1 MFVGSTRLS
10 KKKRGNR
17 AKRERGGGKFRL
29 HASSACL
36 LLFSHASTAYD
47 NTKKNLHKL
56 IFNMES
62 RTIEGKDCPVQSVT
76 VYLDRAEVVRTVSF
90 TVDVLGQHEIKIT
103 DLSESLNP
111 ESIRVKGVG
120 NSQILEVSHE
130 STVVDDSKIA
140 NQALKDLKHSVSELT
155 KKQKSLA
162 LQKRRLQEQQKH
174 IDKYTENML
183 YGGPASRDPAGLAVS
198 AATEILS
205 FNFKEMASLDDR
217 INQLE
222 EESAKVEDEMVILR
236 TEMLKCSSAAKGGG
250 NNAFAV
256 TVLVD
261 ILNST
266 GDISLQLSYVVSNTT
281 WAPSYDIRVSTTSNV
296 MDVTYYAD
304 VTQST
309 GEDWEDCDLFLST
322 SNPSIGSCPPP
333 LPVRTVDWSYKIA
346 HRRGS
351 KSNSLAMASHRKN
364 MKSKRGYN
372 GTDDDDDMRERQG
385 SFSLMDGDS
394 GGLNN
399 LRNLQIQSITNILPS
414 APPLPNGEGEGESV
428 LTSGVM
434 GSGEAGATTF
444 TIPRKV
450 NISSDSKPHKVTV
463 TNETFSPQMVHYVS
477 PNIDASAY
485 LQAKVLNTS
494 RFPLLASEKVS
505 VFMDGNF
512 ISTTK
517 MRPVSP
523 GESFNIFLGVDP
535 ALKVEYR
542 PCRTSAKTKGLFSS
556 TEVKQYEYCTVL
568 RNTKLNLCRVIV
580 AEILPRSNDENIS
593 VELIEPTSASLSKLG
608 DGKSVSVDQD
618 MISALDS
625 IGEGGVPGESAEAT
639 WPADFVTQ
647 NKVTNN
653 IVWLKTIPAGEK
665 VTLNFSY
672 RVLWPKGKNVD
683 IM

>member
-1 MFVGSTRLS
+1 
-10 KKKRGNR
+10 
-17 AKRERGGGKFRL
+17 
-29 HASSACL
+29 
-36 LLFSHASTAYD
+36 
-47 NTKKNLHKL
+47 
-56 IFNMES
+56 MES
-62 RTIEGKDCPVQSVT
+62 CTIEGKHCPVQSVT
-76 VYLDRAEVVRTVSF
+76 VYLDRAEVVRTVPF
-90 TVDVLGQHEIKIT
+90 TAAVLGQHEIKVT

-111 ESIRVKGVG
+111 ESIRVKGLG
-120 NSQILEVSHE
+120 NCQILEVSHE
-130 STVVDDSKIA
+130 STIVDDSKIA
-140 NQALKDLKHSVSELT
+140 NQALKDLKQTISEFT

-162 LQKRRLQEQQKH
+162 LNKRRLQDQQKH
-174 IDKYTENML
+174 IEKYTESML
-183 YGGPASRDPAGLAVS
+183 YGAPATKEPTGLPVT

-205 FNFKEMASLDDR
+205 FNFKEMASLDER
-217 INQLE
+217 IGQLE
-222 EESAKVEDEMVILR
+222 EESDKVEEEVAILR
-236 TEMLKCSSAAKGGG
+236 AEVLKCSSAAKGGG
-250 NNAFAV
+250 NNAFTV

-261 ILNST
+261 ILNSI

-281 WAPSYDIRVSTTSNV
+281 WAPSYDIRVSTISNV

-309 GEDWEDCDLFLST
+309 GEDWHDCDLFLST
-322 SNPSIGSCPPP
+322 SNPSVGSCPPP
-333 LPVRTVDWSYKIA
+333 LPVRTVDWSYRIA
-346 HRRGS
+346 RRRGS
-351 KSNSLAMASHRKN
+351 NSNSIAMASHRKN
-364 MKSKRGYN
+364 VKSKRAYN
-372 GTDDDDDMRERQG
+372 GFDDEDDIRERHG
-385 SFSLMDGDS
+385 SFSLMDNGDE

-399 LRNLQIQSITNILPS
+399 MRNLQIQSITNTLPS

-428 LTSGVM
+428 LTSGVV

-494 RFPLLASEKVS
+494 RFPLLSSEKVS

-523 GESFNIFLGVDP
+523 GESFDIFLGVDP

-568 RNTKLNLCRVIV
+568 RNTKQNLCRVIV

-593 VELIEPTSASLSKLG
+593 VELIEPASTSLSKLG

-625 IGEGGVPGESAEAT
+625 IGEGGAT
-639 WPADFVTQ
+639 EQQTGAAWPADFVTQ

-665 VTLNFSY
+665 IALNFNY

>member
-1 MFVGSTRLS
+1 
-10 KKKRGNR
+10 
-17 AKRERGGGKFRL
+17 
-29 HASSACL
+29 
-36 LLFSHASTAYD
+36 
-47 NTKKNLHKL
+47 
-56 IFNMES
+56 MES
-62 RTIEGKDCPVQSVT
+62 CTIEGKHCLVQSVT
-76 VYLDRAEVVRTVSF
+76 VYLDRAEVVRTVPF
-90 TVDVLGQHEIKIT
+90 TAAVLGQHEIKVT

-111 ESIRVKGVG
+111 ESIRVKGLG
-120 NSQILEVSHE
+120 NCQILEVSHE
-130 STVVDDSKIA
+130 STIVDDSKIA
-140 NQALKDLKHSVSELT
+140 NQALKDLKQMISELT

-162 LQKRRLQEQQKH
+162 LNKRRLQDQQKH
-174 IDKYTENML
+174 IEKYTESML
-183 YGGPASRDPAGLAVS
+183 YGAPATKEPTGLPVT

-205 FNFKEMASLDDR
+205 FNFKEMASLDER
-217 INQLE
+217 IGQLE
-222 EESAKVEDEMVILR
+222 EESDKVEEEVAILR
-236 TEMLKCSSAAKGGG
+236 AEVLKCSSAAKGGG
-250 NNAFAV
+250 NNAFTV

-261 ILNST
+261 ILNSI

-281 WAPSYDIRVSTTSNV
+281 WAPSYDIRVSTISNV

-309 GEDWEDCDLFLST
+309 GEDWHDCDLFLST
-322 SNPSIGSCPPP
+322 SNPSVGSCPPP
-333 LPVRTVDWSYKIA
+333 LPVRTVDWSYRIA
-346 HRRGS
+346 RRRGS
-351 KSNSLAMASHRKN
+351 N
-364 MKSKRGYN
+364 KRH
-372 GTDDDDDMRERQG
+372 G
-385 SFSLMDGDS
+385 SFSLMDNGDE

-399 LRNLQIQSITNILPS
+399 MRNLQIQSITNTLPS
-414 APPLPNGEGEGESV
+414 APPLSNGEGEGESV
-428 LTSGVM
+428 LTSGVV

-494 RFPLLASEKVS
+494 RFPLLSSEKVS

-568 RNTKLNLCRVIV
+568 RNTKQNLCRVIV

-593 VELIEPTSASLSKLG
+593 VELIEPASTSLSKLG
-608 DGKSVSVDQD
+608 DGKSVS
-618 MISALDS
+618 
-625 IGEGGVPGESAEAT
+625 
-639 WPADFVTQ
+639 

-665 VTLNFSY
+665 IALNFNY